1 MSESAL
7 TLALALARALT
18 LTLTL
23 AVPRLEA
30 MSESARLKAALGE
43 QLFAAEQV
51 PARCQTPPI
60 CARQCLPFC

>member
-18 LTLTL
+18 LTLAL
-23 AVPRLEA
+23 PRLEA

-60 CARQCLPFC
+60 CARQCLPYC

>member
-7 TLALALARALT
+7 TLALARARALT
-18 LTLTL
+18 LTLAL
-23 AVPRLEA
+23 PRLEA

>member
-18 LTLTL
+18 LTLAL
-23 AVPRLEA
+23 PRLEA

-60 CARQCLPFC
+60 CARQCLPFS

>member
-18 LTLTL
+18 LTLAL
-23 AVPRLEA
+23 PRLEA